1 MSIIPIQNLIIDDD
15 TDIGLS
21 ADLIIGSF
29 KTTSLT
35 DLSKNVY
42 TSIFDL
48 SGNLNSSINTK
59 QNILTVSTPLIKND
73 FSNNIRIDLSAYAL
87 TSSLSNYASTS
98 SLSNYA
104 LNSSLSNYALSS
116 SLSNYALT
124 SSLSS
129 LNASN
134 LTSGTVSISRGGIGT
149 NTLTANQILIGNAAT
164 SILQSSN
171 LTITTTR
178 KIEVKEGK
186 NK

>member
-73 FSNNIRIDLSAYAL
+73 ISNNIRIDLSAYAL

-104 LNSSLSNYALSS
+104 LNSSIVGPEVVIAS
-116 SLSNYALT
+116 SLFG
-124 SSLSS
+124 SSF
-129 LNASN
+129 
-134 LTSGTVSISRGGIGT
+134 GI
-149 NTLTANQILIGNAAT
+149 
-164 SILQSSN
+164 
-171 LTITTTR
+171 
-178 KIEVKEGK
+178 V
-186 NK
+186 